1 MKDEESKL
9 SSRKFVV
16 WLIWL
21 ILTIAVVV
29 YTFITQETDLLHKAL
44 ESFFAISMMYLGMN
58 VGQKIGFAFADALAK
73 NKENSLE
80 EEGK

>member
-21 ILTIAVVV
+21 MLTIAVVV

>member
-21 ILTIAVVV
+21 LITIAIVI
-29 YTFITQETDLLHKAL
+29 YTFITQESDLLHKAL

-58 VGQKIGFAFADALAK
+58 VGQKIGFAFADAIAK
-73 NKENSLE
+73 NKDNSLQE
-80 EEGK
+80 DAK

>member
-29 YTFITQETDLLHKAL
+29 YTFITRETDLLHKAL